1 MGLQTKVKYIP
12 PFITN
17 DSMIAD
23 GVIVA
28 SKISVTYLS
37 DISGDFGTIT
47 AGSITG
53 IDITGGTI
61 TGTVIQTASN
71 YPRVSLNQVS
81 DSMTVYDGSGNS
93 VVQIAGVNSIGGL
106 LNIAPSSTSAQA
118 ISIEMPSSSN
128 AYAMQITT
136 PGSGSALFIGVS
148 GSAKSIEVAA
158 QSSNISNPMVV
169 IGDGGYYRNLMQLV
183 SSFNSNSS
191 YTLLDLQVTAGG
203 AGTVINIHNQ
213 GIAPSVYINQINALN
228 TNDVI
233 YITSTH
239 GGRVMEI
246 EQGNSSNSNTVLYV
260 TTNNTTVAPIFAT
273 GGYADVGNHFARCL
287 QTPGG
292 AVIWGSD
299 GTNPNGAVSANRGD
313 ICLNGPSGVPYYC
326 TGGTSWTAL

>member
-37 DISGDFGTIT
+37 DISGNFGTIT

-71 YPRVSLNQVS
+71 YPRISLNQVS

-118 ISIEMPSSSN
+118 LSIEMPSSSN
-128 AYAMQITT
+128 AYAVQITT

-183 SSFNSNSS
+183 SSFNSNNS
-191 YTLLDLQVTAGG
+191 YILLDLQVTAGG
-203 AGTVINIHNQ
+203 AGTVININNQ
-213 GIAPSVYINQINALN
+213 GVAPSVYISQGNASN
-228 TNDVI
+228 TDDVI
-233 YITSTH
+233 YIAAAH

-246 EQGNSSNSNTVLYV
+246 DQNNSSNSSTVLYV
-260 TTNNTTVAPIFAT
+260 TTQNTTVAPIFAM
-273 GGYADVGNHFARCL
+273 GGYVASHFARCI

-299 GTNPNGAVSANRGD
+299 GTNPNGALSANRGD
-313 ICLNGPSGVPYYC
+313 FCLNGPSGVPYYC
-326 TGGTSWTAL
+326 TGGTSWTAV